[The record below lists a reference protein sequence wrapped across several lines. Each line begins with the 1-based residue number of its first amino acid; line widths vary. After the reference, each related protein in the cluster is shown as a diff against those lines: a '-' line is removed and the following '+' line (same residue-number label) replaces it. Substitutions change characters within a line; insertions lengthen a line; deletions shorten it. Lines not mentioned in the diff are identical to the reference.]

1 VPPPAPNQSTS
12 SLPTARTPLAHWH
25 AQHGARFDEIHSWQ
39 LPVAYSSEDQEV
51 KAARTG
57 LALADISFVAKM
69 MARGSGVG
77 ELVESLTGEGQFSK
91 QCHLHTD
98 ELLLIGGPSSRI
110 RLDQLLSKAGKTA
123 AVLQTDMTSA
133 LAAFWLFGP
142 HTDETLRQVTHYDVA
157 AMAPGSCTET
167 GLAGVPAVLIR
178 PQTPTVPSMQI
189 LVGWDVAE
197 YVWEKLW
204 QLGQIWNVSPLGID
218 GLDVLVNHGPK

>member
-91 QCHLHTD
+91 QW
-98 ELLLIGGPSSRI
+98 
-110 RLDQLLSKAGKTA
+110 LDQLLSKAGKTA